1 MSVSGE
7 LFFLIVLTAFIS
19 LIDITSSVI
28 GAVVA
33 AVLCIV
39 LVVAVIIVL
48 LK

>member
-1 MSVSGE
+1 MSASGE
-7 LFFLIVLTAFIS
+7 LFLNSSIS

-28 GAVVA
+28 GALVA

-39 LVVAVIIVL
+39 LVVVVIIVF